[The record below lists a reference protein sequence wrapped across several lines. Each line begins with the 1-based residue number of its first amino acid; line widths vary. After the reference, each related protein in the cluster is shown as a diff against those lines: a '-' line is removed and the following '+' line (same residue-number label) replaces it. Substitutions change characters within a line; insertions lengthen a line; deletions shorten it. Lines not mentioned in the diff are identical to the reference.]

1 MGAMIEIKC
10 GMHSELPHKTI
21 KKKVEIQPRKKIDEF
36 QLESLGGGFLRYC
49 L

>member
-21 KKKVEIQPRKKIDEF
+21 KKSGNTTTKENWRVPTGVM
-36 QLESLGGGFLRYC
+36 GGGGNF
-49 L
+49 